1 MKSIFKNGMGLTLVA
16 ALGAA
21 ALAALIIGSAV
32 PKADA
37 QPATGAS
44 LLTPVRLTGGGWATN
59 RIAGSTAFTL
69 GTNAGAKID
78 VSRASRLSIG
88 LQANLVGAGTT
99 DYGIGISRTVGGN
112 TNREMVTVLIDTAS
126 GTTPQFVTTNLD
138 VGGYDTYFVEYITNY
153 SGTGTSYLTN
163 WIINFNTK

>member
-1 MKSIFKNGMGLTLVA
+1 MKSIFKNGIAATLVA

-21 ALAALIIGSAV
+21 VITALILAGGPQA
-32 PKADA
+32 ATA
-37 QPATGAS
+37 QSVAGGS
-44 LLTPVRLTGGGWATN
+44 LLTPSKLTGGGWATN
-59 RIAGSTAFTL
+59 RVAGSTAFTL

-78 VSRASRLSIG
+78 VSRATRLSIG

-138 VGGYDTYFVEYITNY
+138 VGGYDAYFVEYITNY

-163 WIINFNTK
+163 WIINFNAK